1 MSYHVRDVLE
11 SAQEPGPAPRT
22 STDDIIARAG
32 RMRARRTAGVITG
45 SAVACLAVVV
55 TAVAGLGGL
64 GGSPST
70 TADQAAEAPQTSQ
83 LTLPDQFKT
92 VFGEY
97 HVGPWQIGPV
107 SAVTAGYQELP
118 VYRDGET
125 WQNDAGTKYPLTEAK
140 ITFYRAGVFDPDK
153 FGVKTPIPAA
163 STAAIENAQ
172 EKYGQTYQVT
182 VAGRPGLGSDL
193 WYPSR
198 QAVGTEFTPPTKNDG
213 YVRTTLAWQYEP
225 GAWATY
231 VPDMIRR
238 SDSRQDAIKLA
249 EAVTPQQ
256 EKQLRV
262 PYKLGFFPEGWQTA
276 SVIDNPAEI
285 SDAVSG
291 VFLHKGAIP
300 EADQARPVDGG
311 VPGMV
316 RIVVIKG
323 HPNDSHKG
331 DPIDKKFRGTKCETD
346 VPACKVIMD
355 GYFIDLDGWDTGL
368 STADIHK
375 IAEEL
380 QPVNVA
386 DRDAWVPVTR

>member
-64 GGSPST
+64 GATSSVRN
-70 TADQAAEAPQTSQ
+70 DQAAEAPQSSQ
-83 LTLPDQFKT
+83 LTLPAQFST

-125 WQNDAGTKYPLTEAK
+125 WQNDGGTEYPLSEAK

-163 STAAIENAQ
+163 STAAIANAQ

-193 WYPSR
+193 WYPST

-249 EAVTPQQ
+249 EAVVPQQ

-276 SVIDNPAEI
+276 SVTESTTKI
-285 SDAVSG
+285 SDVVSA
-291 VFLHKGAIP
+291 VFLHKGPIP
-300 EADQARPVDGG
+300 EADQARTVDLGL
-311 VPGMV
+311 PGLV

-323 HPNDSHKG
+323 HPNDMHKG
-331 DPIDKKFRGTKCETD
+331 DAIDAKFRGVKCD
-346 VPACKVIMD
+346 ADFPACKVIMD
-355 GYFIDLDGWDTGL
+355 GYFVDLDGRDTGL
-368 STADIHK
+368 STADVHK

-380 QPVNVA
+380 RPVKVA